1 MKQLYTHFL
10 FFFMSCLCIGET
22 KNMMQ
27 TKTDVVRQNN
37 KRWKIKTVEGGAKE
51 KGDDYQEDII
61 NGEIFCYFT
70 ILLFLSFKH
79 KT

>member
-1 MKQLYTHFL
+1 
-10 FFFMSCLCIGET
+10 
-22 KNMMQ
+22 MMQ

-51 KGDDYQEDII
+51 KGNDYQEDII

-70 ILLFLSFKH
+70 ILLFFVI
-79 KT
+79 